1 MIATPPFLLFC
12 ALGFWGMRTGMLV
25 PAVMLGG
32 LLESSRWVAFR
43 WEFSSAELRRVWDLC
58 VILVLGALVYLVVSD
73 QASNPFF
80 TLVQWLPLLFTPIML
95 AQAFGQRD
103 ALPSTTFSILLRA
116 GRPTDAEPSS
126 INVSHPY
133 LAVSVLAASAVN
145 EPGTPY
151 LAGLAILAGWALWRA
166 RARRVPAAAWVLV
179 FALGFGGSL
188 WLGSGLT
195 RLQAALDGR
204 LTAWVLEWMR
214 QEFDP
219 GESRTSLGQVGRL
232 KQSGRIV
239 LRVESGESPPE
250 LLRTASYDLFNNT
263 TWFATRK
270 EFVELTSTTEDGYWK
285 LIANKSPRRA
295 VTVACYL
302 RKGNGVIPLPHGA
315 AELDQ
320 LPALR
325 LQTNALGV
333 VRTVQAPGLVRYVAR
348 HGPGLSTDC
357 PPDETTDLEVPDTAR
372 GFLRELLSGL
382 DLTRAPAETIVSRL
396 ADFFQEKFTYSLSL
410 PSAGPRL
417 PHGPSHLERFLLT
430 TRSGHCEYF
439 ATAAV
444 LLLREAGIPARY
456 ATGYAVQESAGRG
469 RYLVRERHAHAWVIY
484 YDRASE
490 TWLEFDPTP
499 AGWAAREA
507 AAASGWEGFR
517 DFFSQIWFALARWRW
532 LADRSTLQNYVLG
545 LLAPLVLIL
554 AYRLMT
560 ARRGSQRPRRDD
572 NEASRKAGLPGHD
585 SEFYA
590 IEQALAAR
598 HLGRLEHETVTD
610 WLRRLQSTQA
620 IAPVNADRL
629 EPICDLHH
637 RLRFDPAGLPESGR
651 AELRQ
656 RAREWIDAFHHRGNG
671 GTGTES

>member
-12 ALGFWGMRTGMLV
+12 ALGFWGMQTAMLV

-43 WEFSSAELRRVWDLC
+43 WEFSPKELRRVWDLC
-58 VILVLGALVYLVVSD
+58 VILVLGAFVYLVVSE

-95 AQAFGQRD
+95 VQAFGHRD

-116 GRPTDAEPSS
+116 SRRADTEPSS

-145 EPGTPY
+145 DTSTSY
-151 LAGLAILAGWALWRA
+151 LAGLAVLALWSLWPA

-188 WLGSGLT
+188 WLGFGLT

-204 LTAWVLEWMR
+204 FTEWVLEWMR

-250 LLRTASYDLFNNT
+250 LLRTASYDLFNHT

-270 EFVELTSTTEDGYWK
+270 EFTELTSTTEDGYWK
-285 LIANKSPRRA
+285 LIANKSSRRA

-302 RKGNGVIPLPHGA
+302 RKGNGVVPLPHGT

-348 HGPGLSTDC
+348 HGPGLTTDC
-357 PPDETTDLEVPDTAR
+357 PPDETTDLEVSPTER
-372 GFLRELLSGL
+372 GYLREILSELGL
-382 DLTRAPAETIVSRL
+382 AHAPTETVVSRL
-396 ADFFQEKFTYSLSL
+396 ADFFQEKFTYSLHL
-410 PSAGPRL
+410 PAAGPRL
-417 PHGPSHLERFLLT
+417 QNGPSHLERFLLT
-430 TRSGHCEYF
+430 TRAGHCEYF

-444 LLLREAGIPARY
+444 LLLREAGVPARY
-456 ATGYAVQESAGRG
+456 ATGYSVQESAGRG

-484 YDRASE
+484 YDRPSE

-499 AGWAAREA
+499 AGWAVREA
-507 AAASGWEGFR
+507 AAASGWEGVR
-517 DFFSQIWFALARWRW
+517 DFFSNLWFGVARWRW
-532 LADRSTLQNYVLG
+532 LADRSTLQNYLLG

-560 ARRGSQRPRRDD
+560 ARRGSKQPRSDG
-572 NEASRKAGLPGHD
+572 EKSRTARLPGHD
-585 SEFYA
+585 SELYT
-590 IEQALAAR
+590 IEQALASR
-598 HLGRLEHETVTD
+598 HLGRLEHETVAN
-610 WLRRLQSTQA
+610 WLRRLKSTPA
-620 IAPVNADRL
+620 IVPTNPDHL

-637 RLRFDPAGLPESGR
+637 RLRFDPAGLPEAGR

-656 RAREWIDAFHHRGNG
+656 RAREWLDTFHDKRTNG
-671 GTGTES
+671 RGTEN